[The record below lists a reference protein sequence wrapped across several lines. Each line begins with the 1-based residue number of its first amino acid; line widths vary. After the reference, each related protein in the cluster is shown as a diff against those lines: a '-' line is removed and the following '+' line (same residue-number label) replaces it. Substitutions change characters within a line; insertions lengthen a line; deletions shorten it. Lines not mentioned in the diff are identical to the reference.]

1 MNGGEGE
8 GGGAGS
14 GAAAGGAGAGTPRV
28 PTWREREN
36 NRRRERRRRAI
47 ASKIFTGL
55 RAHGNYALRRHCDNN
70 DVLKALCEEAGWT
83 VEPDGTTY
91 RKARVLPLPPPVS
104 VCLLVPTPDHGRAP
118 CRLGGRIHVHDS
130 SALDLL
136 HCFALHAALRCV
148 HRQAVATRTYVVTIQ
163 SLFSVI
169 SSCSANFQ
177 CLSGFLPRLEE
188 LHPLVS
194 CVRGCVTWQSRASR
208 RPQTHS
214 PQDPTASDES
224 YRVPTP
230 VTDPSSVAS
239 SPAYFSQYIRRKT
252 K

>member
-55 RAHGNYALRRHCDNN
+55 RAHGNYTLRRHCDNN

-104 VCLLVPTPDHGRAP
+104 VCLTPDHGRAP
-118 CRLGGRIHVHDS
+118 CRLGGRIHTYMIRVLWICCTAS
-130 SALDLL
+130 LCL
-136 HCFALHAALRCV
+136 CMQRCVALRPPAGSCN
-148 HRQAVATRTYVVTIQ
+148 TYVVTI
-163 SLFSVI
+163 
-169 SSCSANFQ
+169 
-177 CLSGFLPRLEE
+177 
-188 LHPLVS
+188 
-194 CVRGCVTWQSRASR
+194 
-208 RPQTHS
+208 HS
-214 PQDPTASDES
+214 PQDATASDES
-224 YRVPTP
+224 YRVHSTP
-230 VTDPSSVAS
+230 VRACSVT
-239 SPAYFSQYIRRKT
+239 PIQEGI
-252 K
+252 

>member
-136 HCFALHAALRCV
+136 HCFALHAALRPPAGSCN
-148 HRQAVATRTYVVTIQ
+148 TYVRSDNPKLVFRHIQ
-163 SLFSVI
+163 LFRKLPMPFWLSSETRGAP
-169 SSCSANFQ
+169 SSCFLCTWLRDMAKQSITSA
-177 CLSGFLPRLEE
+177 
-188 LHPLVS
+188 
-194 CVRGCVTWQSRASR
+194 
-208 RPQTHS
+208 
-214 PQDPTASDES
+214 
-224 YRVPTP
+224 
-230 VTDPSSVAS
+230 TDPQSTG
-239 SPAYFSQYIRRKT
+239 PHGF
-252 K
+252 